1 MRKRPQQDFSNWR
14 ITKKGQLA
22 MNDIKQK
29 VIEANEAYRAGTPI
43 MEDQAY
49 DDLLESL
56 KASMSE
62 DEYET
67 FVSTLNEGSI
77 EKNVD
82 GKVKHPFVM
91 GSMTKIKAEEPEE
104 VKKWIGSNIKSAMSI
119 SAKVDGISFRCEYK
133 NGKLVLAATRGDGYY
148 GVDSTSKVKHVKG
161 IPETLPNGFTGNIR
175 GELVCFKV
183 DFEQVKGTYANP
195 RNFVSGVINR
205 KDGDKKFSTEEL
217 GLITFVPY
225 TILGHDYTKVEQFKI
240 LKEMGFRV
248 ADNIV
253 VDKSKI
259 DLNTINDVLFKITST
274 YVENLP
280 YEVDGIIICDVDW
293 INEDE
298 YRPKMAV
305 AYKQNQSSA
314 ITKVIGF
321 DWGTPSANGR
331 MVPVAL
337 LEPVQIAGTTVKR
350 VTCNNVSFL
359 ERMGIEIGKTVRV
372 CKRGE
377 IIPAIEEV
385 LD

>member
-1 MRKRPQQDFSNWR
+1 MSIESIKEKIVYANSEYR
-14 ITKKGQLA
+14 KGQPFLS
-22 MNDIKQK
+22 
-29 VIEANEAYRAGTPI
+29 
-43 MEDQAY
+43 DQDY

-56 KASMSE
+56 KSTMSE
-62 DEYET
+62 DEYEA
-67 FVSTLNEGSI
+67 FVATLNEGAV
-77 EKNVD
+77 EKNID
-82 GKVKHPFVM
+82 GKVKHPFIM

-104 VKKWIGSNIKSAMSI
+104 VKKWIGANIKSAMSI
-119 SAKVDGISFRCEYK
+119 SAKVDGISFRCEYR
-133 NGKLVLAATRGDGYY
+133 NGKLIAGITRGDGYF
-148 GVDSTSKVKHVKG
+148 GMDATSKVKYIKG
-161 IPETLPNGFTGNIR
+161 IVTELPNGFTGSIR
-175 GELVCFKV
+175 GELVCFKE
-183 DFEQVKGTYANP
+183 DFEQVKDKYANP
-195 RNFVSGVINR
+195 RNFVAGAVNR
-205 KDGDKKFSTEEL
+205 KDGDKKFNASEL

-225 TILGHDYTKVEQFKI
+225 TILGHDCTKVEQFN
-240 LKEMGFRV
+240 LLREWGFNV
-248 ADNIV
+248 AYNIV

-280 YEVDGIIICDVDW
+280 YEVDGIILCDVNW

-298 YRPKMAV
+298 YRPKAAV